1 MRAGGNGFTSPV
13 LRIELEYCS
22 EKDIRAV
29 VHPVL
34 RHRLVTTYAA
44 QAEGQ
49 TPDTIIEALIRDIPA
64 RNGAETINGQVAQVF
79 RS

>member
-1 MRAGGNGFTSPV
+1 MT
-13 LRIELEYCS
+13 IE
-22 EKDIRAV
+22 DIRAIAK
-29 VHPVL
+29 PVL

-49 TPDTIIEALIRDIPA
+49 TPDTIVEALLDDIPV
-64 RNGAETINGQVAQVF
+64 RPGADELDGQVAQVF

>member
-1 MRAGGNGFTSPV
+1 VA
-13 LRIELEYCS
+13 L
-22 EKDIRAV
+22 
-29 VHPVL
+29 PVL

-49 TPDTIIEALIRDIPA
+49 TPDTVITALLRDIPV
-64 RNGAETINGQVAQVF
+64 RPGVEELDGHVAQVF